1 MGIALDAAASYR
13 ITQKPPYSDPS
24 CLLQPAPPPSHSD
37 LHFLFVAV
45 RRSPPPQ
52 RWRRE
57 EDRIFAKTNGVA
69 RVRKGQ

>member
-24 CLLQPAPPPSHSD
+24 CLLQPAPPSHSD

-45 RRSPPPQ
+45 RRTPPQ
-52 RWRRE
+52 RRRRE

-69 RVRKGQ
+69 RVRKG